1 MLDPLSTNPK
11 LNPCFVAVFVE
22 GKDMRKRFLLLLC
35 VSVPS
40 FMINLDA
47 NIVAVSLSSI
57 ARSLHADF
65 AAIEWVISAYTLAFA
80 TLVMPAGALADRFG
94 RKRLLIIGL
103 LVFTIASFIC
113 GVAASTV
120 VLNTARALQ
129 GVGAAFQ
136 SSAAL
141 AVLSHDFQGK
151 ERAKAFAFWGS
162 VIGVAIMLG
171 PVTGGLITQSLGWQ
185 WAFYVNLPIG
195 AILMVLTYFVVEES
209 KDPHAAAVDVW
220 GVVTFSAF
228 LALLTWAL
236 ISGNREGWLST
247 PVGARL
253 LGSAIFL
260 VVFLLV
266 EVKQARPMVELGY
279 FKKRTYL
286 GANLASASYS
296 VAFLTMLTYLPFF
309 FQNALGHSPLDAGLL
324 MLPLAVPLFGVPRIV
339 SGYLDHRVSGRALL
353 VSGLLLVAVGL
364 SGAALQIQAFSF
376 GCIFMP
382 ILIASTGAGILN
394 GQIAKIGMTVIP
406 MDRAGMASGVSGT
419 MRFSGIVVGFTAL
432 GAVMFSRIRADIERG
447 LPTLAGH
454 DMLDITRS
462 IANGN
467 LASAASMI
475 SAHQGVV
482 SLARTSL
489 GYGYEGV
496 LFAAS
501 AVAFV
506 ASALCWML
514 ISADETAPHSDRQ
527 DGIRQDDVP

>member
-1 MLDPLSTNPK
+1 MHQPIESSTVRSAAGSRSNPADVELDAISGT
-11 LNPCFVAVFVE
+11 V
-22 GKDMRKRFLLLLC
+22 RKRFLLLLC

-40 FMINLDA
+40 FMINLDS

-65 AAIEWVISAYTLAFA
+65 VAIEWVISAYTLAFA

-94 RKRLLIIGL
+94 RKRLLMIGL
-103 LVFTIASFIC
+103 LVFTTASFIC
-113 GVAASTV
+113 GAAASTV

-136 SSAAL
+136 MSAAL

-171 PVTGGLITQSLGWQ
+171 PVAGGLITQSLGWQ
-185 WAFYVNLPIG
+185 WAFYVNLPVG
-195 AILMVLTYFVVEES
+195 AIMIVLTYFVVEES
-209 KDPHAAAVDVW
+209 KDPHAAAIDVW
-220 GVVTFSAF
+220 GVATFSAF

-236 ISGNREGWLST
+236 ISGNREGWLSA

-253 LGSAIFL
+253 SGSVIFL
-260 VVFLLV
+260 FVFLLV

-309 FQNALGHSPLDAGLL
+309 FQNALGYSPLDAGLL

-339 SGYLDHRVSGRALL
+339 SGYLDHRVSGRMLL

-364 SGAALQIQAFSF
+364 SGAALQIQAFNF
-376 GCIFMP
+376 DCIFVP

-406 MDRAGMASGVSGT
+406 VDRAGMASGVSGT

-432 GAVMFSRIRADIERG
+432 GALLFSRIRADVERG
-447 LPTLAGH
+447 LPALAGH
-454 DMLDITRS
+454 DMLDITRF

-467 LASAASMI
+467 LASAASLI
-475 SAHQGVV
+475 SAHRGAV

-506 ASALCWML
+506 ASALCWLL
-514 ISADETAPHSDRQ
+514 ISEDETAPHSDLSR
-527 DGIRQDDVP
+527 